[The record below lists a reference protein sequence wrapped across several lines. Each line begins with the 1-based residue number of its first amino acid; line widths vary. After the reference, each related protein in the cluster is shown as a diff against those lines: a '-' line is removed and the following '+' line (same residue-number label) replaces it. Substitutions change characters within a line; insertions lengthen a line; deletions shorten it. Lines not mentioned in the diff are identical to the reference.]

1 MIDLEKYKDYAQSET
16 PNKGLIADII
26 QEARGNRSAATYAA
40 DIGLNPTRISRVVNG
55 NYANALDMDT
65 LVKLAD
71 GNTEIFEKL
80 LSANGMLSPAEQ
92 NRKNRHNN
100 MIARMSMYHETE
112 KKTNAIIV
120 SELLSRGLS
129 IKRIEEY
136 LDTGRA
142 IKPRLIYDSA
152 YKVTDID
159 GNGIDWYFEVLSSLI
174 HNEDDEENP
183 CFAESRVLR
192 AFDVRSQIFLTD
204 AWYPERLNGRKFS
217 FVFHDEWMMNKF
229 ESLIAKDKLNNK
241 FSLVLVDIDASKVV
255 KEVILNGDDDMH
267 VFDRDVINTQ
277 QDEHFEYEFD
287 VIDTDN

>member
-1 MIDLEKYKDYAQSET
+1 M
-16 PNKGLIADII
+16 
-26 QEARGNRSAATYAA
+26 
-40 DIGLNPTRISRVVNG
+40 
-55 NYANALDMDT
+55 
-65 LVKLAD
+65 
-71 GNTEIFEKL
+71 
-80 LSANGMLSPAEQ
+80 
-92 NRKNRHNN
+92 
-100 MIARMSMYHETE
+100 
-112 KKTNAIIV
+112 
-120 SELLSRGLS
+120 S
-129 IKRIEEY
+129 IKRSEAY

-142 IKPRLIYDSA
+142 IKPRLVYDSA

-159 GNGIDWYFEVLSSLI
+159 GNGIDWYFEVLSSLN

-267 VFDRDVINTQ
+267 VFDRDVINTR
-277 QDEHFEYEFD
+277 QDEHLEYEFD
-287 VIDTDN
+287 LIDTDN